1 MKHQKKNSNHLTPII
16 LVLAVV
22 VVALIA
28 VLAILMLRGGDEA
41 TVNESAQLPQLDV
54 IPGELTPE
62 DAPLQE
68 APWEVPVDVPVEPE
82 VEPVAIETPYTTLY
96 FPGEWEKVLLVEHLD
111 GEVYTVKFSADL
123 ESGLVVPLFEIRLG
137 GAIRDGFACIM
148 TPEGEMMAVSAE
160 VYEFV
165 PSDGMRD
172 SEIIIVYSMQEAMND
187 VLDRM
192 NLIYTDVTGSEP
204 VDNKEGQSGNGGT
217 GSNANGA
224 PGNMLPEDTG
234 EAISFDTP
242 GGTLKYPTRWSDYL
256 HTETVMEEPYSV
268 SFYCRVD
275 GQEDLYLFT
284 VYIGGE
290 EGMLAGSI
298 TGDDGESRDVRLDI
312 EELALEDWAEEEAQ
326 IARAMQEDLNF
337 VLEKLG

>member
-22 VVALIA
+22 VVVLIA

-82 VEPVAIETPYTTLY
+82 VEPVAIETPYITLY
-96 FPGEWEKVLLVEHLD
+96 YPGEWASVLQVEQID
-111 GEVYTVKFSADL
+111 GEIYTVKFSANL
-123 ESGLVVPLFEIRLG
+123 ESGRIVPLFAIRLG
-137 GAIRDGFACIM
+137 GEIREGFACFM
-148 TPEGEMMAVSAE
+148 TQDGEMMAVSAE
-160 VYEFV
+160 SYEFV
-165 PSDGMRD
+165 PEDGMRD
-172 SEIIIVYSMQEAMND
+172 SEIIIVFSMQEAMNQ
-187 VLDRM
+187 VLDGM
-192 NLIYTDVTGSEP
+192 NLFYTNVTMSESGG
-204 VDNKEGQSGNGGT
+204 ESQSQSGNDGAET
-217 GSNANGA
+217 GNTED
-224 PGNMLPEDTG
+224 PGSLLPEDNG
-234 EAISFDTP
+234 DAMSIDTP